1 MGLAEAA
8 HAGRTL
14 IWGLDHPYLFENT
27 RPMWEGGA
35 ASARVASA
43 AVGGLPLE
51 CGEWPGQ
58 GGGPYA
64 CFFQALSSCS
74 LADVS
79 PAELLALGI
88 NGFDDGARGADVVLR
103 ARRGGCAAAPAPPLF
118 ARARRRLHS
127 AQSKFRRS
135 AAAWARTTRRWR
147 RWRR

>member
-1 MGLAEAA
+1 MMGLAEAA

-88 NGFDDGARGADVVLR
+88 NGFDDGARGADVVPR
-103 ARRGGCAAAPAPPLF
+103 ACRARGGCASATSPCAR
-118 ARARRRLHS
+118 ARARRRRGRGDG
-127 AQSKFRRS
+127 QFVVP
-135 AAAWARTTRRWR
+135 
-147 RWRR
+147 